1 MTNLFLSATLT
12 CAMTVT
18 ATFATAETWD
28 VSLPW
33 GPSEYHVGNAERFA
47 EAVEEATGGELSLK
61 IHAGGALGVRPTET
75 VRALE
80 DGIVPMGETAAMMN
94 VGDLPLLGLDGIPF
108 LFDDESDVERYYQLI
123 RPVWEEALETRNQ
136 KLLYSVPWP
145 TQLIFTN
152 RKIESLDDF
161 EGLAVRTMDTNT
173 SNLAESLGML
183 PLIMGSAD
191 VIPALATGKLDAVM
205 TSGTTAVAQQ
215 LWEFLDYGYVT
226 NHMVSFNLMSV
237 NMDYWNELAPETQQT
252 VLDLAA
258 TMEPEFW
265 EVARQEH
272 DMRMKQL
279 EENGLEV
286 SVPSPDMLA
295 AMRDATASLE
305 QNLVAS
311 TGADAERVLNA
322 YHAED

>member
-1 MTNLFLSATLT
+1 MHNFSLSAALT
-12 CAMTVT
+12 CAITFT
-18 ATFATAETWD
+18 ATLATAETWD

-33 GPSEYHVGNAERFA
+33 GPSEYHVANAEKFA
-47 EAVEEATGGELSLK
+47 DAVEKATDGELILK

-108 LFDDESDVERYYQLI
+108 LFDDDEDVERYYALI
-123 RPVWEEALETRNQ
+123 RPVWEKALETRHQ
-136 KLLYSVPWP
+136 KLIYSVPWP
-145 TQLIFTN
+145 TQLFYTN
-152 RKIESLDDF
+152 RKIETLADF
-161 EGLAVRTMDTNT
+161 DGLAIRTMDTNT
-173 SNLAESLGML
+173 SNLAASLGML

-205 TSGTTAVAQQ
+205 TSGTTAVAQK

-237 NMDYWNELAPETQQT
+237 NMDYWDGLDAETQQT

-258 TMEPEFW
+258 EMEPAFW

-272 DMRMKQL
+272 QVRMAQL
-279 EENGLEV
+279 EENGMEV
-286 SVPSPDMLA
+286 TVPSPEMLS
-295 AMRDATASLE
+295 AMREATASQE
-305 QNLVAS
+305 QALI
-311 TGADAERVLNA
+311 ERLGPEAQAVLSA
-322 YHAED
+322 YHGQD